1 VTTRPRDITLPAAHN
16 GWGVDVRIFV
26 TVIALTLAAGS
37 SFAAPRTAA
46 RGQKSSAPTAGRNA
60 TAAEA
65 NLAKKIT
72 GDPADPAAYIE
83 LARLQEDRGALADAL
98 ATLEKARLALPT
110 NKDVTYALAS
120 FYYRRNQFDRAMS
133 ILHAAAKLDPAD
145 PRGHEAIAT
154 YYWEKATKD
163 KTLDAAQRETYIREG
178 LSATDLALAIAPDFT
193 DALVYKSLL
202 LRARAENTTDASAKA
217 RTLAEA
223 DALRTRAI
231 ALVKAK
237 QAELDPTSPT
247 SRTPPP
253 VPSPPPSTERSDG
266 AGAAPRRVGGNIKP
280 PMRRYGVAPV
290 YPADAQA
297 ARIQGI
303 VIVEATIDVSGAVS
317 EVRVLRSVPMLDQAA
332 LDAVRQWKY
341 DPTVVDGQA
350 VPVIMTVT
358 VNFSLK

>member
-1 VTTRPRDITLPAAHN
+1 
-16 GWGVDVRIFV
+16 VRIVV
-26 TVIALTLAAGS
+26 TVIALTLSAGAT
-37 SFAAPRTAA
+37 FAAPQTAA
-46 RGQKSSAPTAGRNA
+46 RGQKSSPPTARRSA

-65 NLAKKIT
+65 NLVKKIAA
-72 GDPADPAAYIE
+72 DPADAAAYIE

-98 ATLEKARLALPT
+98 ATLEKARQALPT
-110 NKDVTYALAS
+110 NKDLSFALAN

-145 PRGHEAIAT
+145 PRGHEAIAS
-154 YYWEKATKD
+154 YYWEKVTKD

-178 LSATDLALAIAPDFT
+178 LAAVDLALAIDPDFT

-202 LRARAENTTDASAKA
+202 LRARAESTTDASAKA

-223 DALRTRAI
+223 DALRTRVA
-231 ALVKAK
+231 ALLKAK
-237 QAELDPTSPT
+237 QAALDPASPT
-247 SRTPPP
+247 NSTPPP
-253 VPSPPPSTERSDG
+253 VPSPPPSAERSDG
-266 AGAAPRRVGGNIKP
+266 AGPRKVGGNIKP

-297 ARIQGI
+297 ARIQGV
-303 VIVEATIDVSGAVS
+303 VIVEATIDASGAVS
-317 EVRVLRSVPMLDQAA
+317 EARVVRSVPMLDQAA

-341 DPTVVDGQA
+341 DPTVVDGVA